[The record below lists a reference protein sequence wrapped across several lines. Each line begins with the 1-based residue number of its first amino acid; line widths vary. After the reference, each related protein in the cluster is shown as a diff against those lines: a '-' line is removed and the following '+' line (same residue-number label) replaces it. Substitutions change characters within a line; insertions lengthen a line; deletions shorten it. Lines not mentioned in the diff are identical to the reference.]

1 MIRAL
6 LLAAFVAHAQQF
18 PADGVRRARAVM
30 DAIFS
35 LDHAAGEKL
44 CRDWIATAPEDPGGY
59 VYLARTKWS
68 EELSTRRAL
77 SLERYASPEFFSDDE
92 RYRLPV
98 PPATVNSFRSFNTAG
113 ITRAKAMLA
122 RNPRDAWALF
132 TLGVGH
138 QNEATLE
145 ATFLHNW
152 WTAFR
157 QGTSAYRAHA
167 QLRDMHQGLVD
178 ARLVPSV
185 YRYVAGTV
193 PWRVRW
199 LAALL
204 GFRGSAEGGRKDLEE
219 VASRALL
226 TNDDARTVL
235 ALIYAREKNFT
246 DANRHLSDLR
256 RRFPRNYIVH
266 LDLGSIAMQMK
277 RSDEAARLF
286 REILIAI
293 ESKQN
298 GYERL
303 DSATVL
309 NHLGTAERASRRFES
324 ALEQHRRSL
333 TDSSATART
342 RAIAQLETG
351 RVYDLMGRRAEAIAA
366 YRQVRSIPEM
376 PGIAQQARA
385 HEAKAYRV
393 Q

>member
-1 MIRAL
+1 MKRVLLIAAL
-6 LLAAFVAHAQQF
+6 TAHAQQF
-18 PADGVRRARAVM
+18 PADGVKRARAVM

-35 LDHAAGEKL
+35 LDHRAGEKL
-44 CRDWIATAPEDPGGY
+44 CRDWIAAAPDDPGGY

-98 PPATVNSFRSFNTAG
+98 PPATVDSFRSFNAAG
-113 ITRAKAMLA
+113 IARAKAMLA

-132 TLGVGH
+132 TLGVGY

-167 QLRDMHQGLVD
+167 QLRDFHPGLID
-178 ARLVPSV
+178 ARLVPGV

-246 DANRHLSDLR
+246 DAGRHLTELR

-266 LDLGSIAMQMK
+266 LDLGSIAMQM
-277 RSDEAARLF
+277 RNSDEAARLF
-286 REILIAI
+286 REILTAI
-293 ESKQN
+293 EAKRN

-303 DSATVL
+303 DRATVL
-309 NHLGTAERASRRFES
+309 NHLGTAERAARRFES
-324 ALEQHRRSL
+324 ALEQHKRSL
-333 TDSSATART
+333 ADASATART
-342 RAIAQLETG
+342 RAVAHLETG
-351 RVYDLMGRRAEAIAA
+351 RVYDLMGRRGEALES
-366 YRQVRSIPEM
+366 YRRVQHLLEM

-385 HEAKAYRV
+385 HESKPYRV